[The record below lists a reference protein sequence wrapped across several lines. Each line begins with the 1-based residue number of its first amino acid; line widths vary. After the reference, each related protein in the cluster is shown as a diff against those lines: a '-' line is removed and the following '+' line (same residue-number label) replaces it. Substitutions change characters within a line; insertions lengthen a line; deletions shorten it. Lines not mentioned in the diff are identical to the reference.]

1 MPRKSTKSNP
11 INAAEAMEM
20 IMAVEPLK
28 TVSEAAEFIGVAEIR
43 VLELF
48 ADVLNLPEAM
58 GWEVI
63 PQEHEHL
70 LNEFKAQAQDIQALP
85 EMNEPSVVESAIAQP
100 QQQAQEPPLVEDE
113 PQPTRRPGRKKKD
126 ATALTKKGSTAIE
139 NSAETTDNT
148 QNLEEA
154 VLLEL
159 SRLRGDKRGSNMA
172 AVEDVAEQERYTRNR
187 KNALTRKVAKLVEDI
202 ETQAEFDPVAFVKTR
217 TGSSAEDNLNEI
229 QDVLGKSL
237 GKCQEAVEEIGDNS
251 YANGKTLD
259 LSRLEALMNSNA

>member
-1 MPRKSTKSNP
+1 MPRKSTKNNAENTMSA
-11 INAAEAMEM
+11 INEALNTPVNFQFCE
-20 IMAVEPLK
+20 
-28 TVSEAAEFIGVAEIR
+28 VAEQLGIGEPELR
-43 VLELF
+43 ERLEDKIGHPGVHQMDSIPSEWESTIKAIKIDL
-48 ADVLNLPEAM
+48 EA
-58 GWEVI
+58 ESSVRR
-63 PQEHEHL
+63 
-70 LNEFKAQAQDIQALP
+70 LNEAT
-85 EMNEPSVVESAIAQP
+85 EPPLAQP
-100 QQQAQEPPLVEDE
+100 QQQAQEPPVVEEE
-113 PQPTRRPGRKKKD
+113 PQPARRRGRPKKD

-217 TGSSAEDNLNEI
+217 TGSSAQDNLNDI
-229 QDVLGKSL
+229 QDLLGKSL